1 MQSFYL
7 NLPTEIYFGRKSE
20 ERTAEAVK
28 KQGGSRILL
37 VYGGGS
43 IVRSGLLDQLMRQL
57 TDAGLTVETLG
68 GVKPNP
74 MLSLAR
80 VGVRQ
85 ALAMQADFVL
95 GVGGGSVLDTAKGI
109 ALGAANPDIDIWRF
123 WENEVKPA
131 KALPVGA
138 ILTLAAA
145 GSETSDSAVLT
156 NDETMVKRGLGN
168 PFNRPRFAIMNPE
181 LTFSLPRY
189 QVTCGVVDIMMHTLD
204 RYFTPTDGNETTDEL
219 AEAILRTTVRNGAKA
234 FEDTTDYEPMS
245 ELMWCGSLSHNSMTG
260 LGAAPDFATHQ
271 LGHELSARFDVAHG
285 ASLSAVWGSW
295 AQAVYMAK
303 PARFARYA
311 RTVWGVAE
319 TDDAA
324 AAKAGIDAT
333 LSYWRSID
341 MPTNFSEL
349 GIGIQPDAVIVELAH
364 RCAFFGK
371 RTIGSF
377 KVLDEA
383 AMKAVYQ
390 HANH

>member
-20 ERTAEAVK
+20 DKTAEAVK
-28 KQGGSRILL
+28 KQGGSRVLL

-43 IVRSGLLDQLMRQL
+43 IVRSGLLDRLMRQL

-74 MLSLAR
+74 LVSLAR
-80 VGVRQ
+80 AGVRQ

-123 WENEVKPA
+123 WENEVRPT

-189 QVTCGVVDIMMHTLD
+189 QVACGVVDIMMHTLD
-204 RYFTPTDGNETTDEL
+204 RYFTPTDGNETTDEIS
-219 AEAILRTTVRNGAKA
+219 EAILRTTVRNGAKA
-234 FEDTTDYEPMS
+234 FLNSTDYEPMS

-295 AQAVYMAK
+295 ALAVYKTK

-311 RTVWGVAE
+311 RTVWGIAE
-319 TDDAA
+319 TDDTAA
-324 AAKAGIDAT
+324 AEAGIAAT
-333 LSYWRSID
+333 LSFWRSID
-341 MPTNFSEL
+341 MPTNFGEL
-349 GIGIQPDAVIVELAH
+349 GIGTQTDDVIVELAH
-364 RCAFFGK
+364 RCTFLGK
-371 RTIGSF
+371 RTIGGF
-377 KVLDEA
+377 KVLDEPA
-383 AMKAVYQ
+383 IAAVYR
-390 HANH
+390 HANR